1 MNRCP
6 SRPRRPG
13 PAVPPP
19 GRLLA
24 AALLA
29 ASALAAPAA
38 RAQAPVDASFETSG
52 ISSEAAFGGRN
63 FPVDAL
69 RGRLRVLDAP
79 TILLDGREDRFSPGV
94 RIRDAR
100 NLLVVAGTV
109 AGQDLPVNY
118 TRDAA
123 GLVRE
128 VWVLTPDEARAPRP
142 VAARPLLDFWPFTAA
157 PAPRDDGRTPFA
169 DLPRYGQ

>member
-6 SRPRRPG
+6 SHPWRPG
-13 PAVPPP
+13 RPTPAP
-19 GRLLA
+19 GPLLA

-29 ASALAAPAA
+29 AAVLAASPA
-38 RAQAPVDASFETSG
+38 RAQAPADASFETSG

-100 NLLVVAGTV
+100 NLSVVSAAIT
-109 AGQDLPVNY
+109 GQDLRINY

-128 VWVLTPDEARAPRP
+128 VWVLSPDEARAPR
-142 VAARPLLDFWPFTAA
+142 ATASRPLLDFWPFVSPGA
-157 PAPRDDGRTPFA
+157 RDDARTPFA
-169 DLPRYGQ
+169 DLPAYGQ